1 MGFLQNHTL
10 INSNFFTVGLRKC
23 KMGYSLGYEVV
34 ICPITDSQ
42 TLVAFGVVYHCTADL
57 IIKDSLLP
65 RIMASLLRK

>member
-1 MGFLQNHTL
+1 
-10 INSNFFTVGLRKC
+10 
-23 KMGYSLGYEVV
+23 MGYSLGYEFA

-65 RIMASLLRK
+65 RIMASLLRE